1 MSMADTITT
10 ESTPTDFT
18 GTASTVAEPPAAEPF
33 TPLKAAEGSVR
44 LDDLV
49 HRIAW
54 PAAGS
59 AKQDELLS
67 REWLVTNGLG
77 GYASGSVAGAITRRY
92 HALLIAA
99 LPAPLGRVV
108 MLNHLSERLRF
119 ADKSV
124 VWLGAHNQGGRL
136 AQIEGAQH
144 LVEFRLEGGLPV
156 WRYQVGAAII
166 EKSLVMVHGQNTVH
180 VRYTLVAP
188 PLSKDGQPAPV
199 RLGLRPLI
207 NFRPHDS
214 PVTHAVTA
222 DYRVTASS
230 GRIEVCGPNEIPAL
244 RLAIHGGDAAFTLDS
259 HAVNDVK
266 YEYEA
271 QRGYEH
277 EGPLWSPGYFRAN
290 LAPGASVA
298 LVASVESWDVIGA
311 VPPESSW
318 IAERERRSRLLVRS
332 QPQAR
337 QGPAAEL
344 VLAADQFIITPAG
357 RTEDSARAHA
367 VGDEVR
373 TVIAGYFWFTDWGR
387 DTMIS
392 LDGLTLVTGRH
403 REAGY
408 ILRTFAQ
415 YVRDGLIPNLFP
427 ERDHEGLYHTADATL
442 WFFHALDRYLTVT
455 GDRGTLDQLRPTLRD
470 IIDWHLRGT
479 HFNIHVDPQDG
490 LLAQGAAGY
499 QLTWMDAKVGD
510 WVVTP
515 RRGKAVEINALWYNA
530 LCLLEGWMREPGGSG
545 IPADAYADQLAAHA
559 AQARESFNRRFW
571 NEATGYLFDVVDG
584 EDGGDDPAC
593 RPNQV
598 LAMALRH
605 KVLDRSRWAPVLE
618 VVREKLL
625 TPVGLRS
632 LSPDHPD
639 YKPLYFG
646 DLRARDAAYHQGT
659 VWAWLIG
666 PFVDAW
672 LAQHPGDFERARG
685 FLHGFVHHL
694 DDACIGSISEV
705 FDAQA
710 PFTPRGCIAQ
720 AWSVAEV
727 LRAWVNTTT

>member
-1 MSMADTITT
+1 MADTTL
-10 ESTPTDFT
+10 TPRT
-18 GTASTVAEPPAAEPF
+18 PAP
-33 TPLKAAEGSVR
+33 VR

-54 PAAGS
+54 PAFDA
-59 AKQDELLS
+59 AKRDDILS

-77 GYASGSVAGAITRRY
+77 GYASGTVAGAITRRY

-108 MLNHLSERLRF
+108 MLNYLSERLRF
-119 ADKSV
+119 DDRTV
-124 VWLGAHNQGGRL
+124 IWLGMHYQSGRL

-144 LVEFRLEGGLPV
+144 LVEFRLEAGMPV
-156 WRYQVGAAII
+156 WRYQIGSTVI
-166 EKSLVMVHGQNTVH
+166 ERALVLPHRQNTVH
-180 VRYTLVAP
+180 VRYTM
-188 PLSKDGQPAPV
+188 LSASPRV
-199 RLGLRPLI
+199 RLGLRPLLD
-207 NFRPHDS
+207 FRPHDS
-214 PVTHAVTA
+214 PVDHSTQME
-222 DYRVTASS
+222 YRVSAA
-230 GRIEVCGPNEIPAL
+230 GRRIEVCGPNELPAL
-244 RLAIHGGDAAFTLDS
+244 RLDAFGADSAFTLDS
-259 HAVNDVK
+259 RSISDVR
-266 YEYEA
+266 YEIEQ

-277 EGPLWSPGYFRAN
+277 QGPLWSPGYFRAE
-290 LAPGASVA
+290 LSHDSPVS
-298 LVASVESWDVIGA
+298 LVGSVESWDVINA
-311 VPPESSW
+311 VNPDQSW
-318 IAERERRSRLLVRS
+318 HAERERRSRLLSRAQVAPK
-332 QPQAR
+332 QEM
-337 QGPAAEL
+337 AAEL
-344 VLAADQFIITPAG
+344 MLAADQFIITPAG
-357 RTEDSARAHA
+357 RTEDTARAHA

-373 TVIAGYFWFTDWGR
+373 TVIAGYHWFTDWGR

-392 LDGLTLVTGRH
+392 LDGLTLVTGRY

-442 WFFHALDRYLTVT
+442 WFFHALDRYLATT
-455 GDRGTLDQLRPTLRD
+455 GDRATLDQLRPVLVS
-470 IIDWHLRGT
+470 IIDHHLRGT
-479 HFNIHVDPQDG
+479 HFNIRVDARDG
-490 LLAQGAAGY
+490 LLSQGAAGY

-530 LCLLEGWMREPGGSG
+530 LCLLEGWLRESG
-545 IPADAYADQLAAHA
+545 TDAARVEADRLA
-559 AQARESFNRRFW
+559 AQAAKTRESFNRRFW
-571 NEATGYLFDVVDG
+571 NEPAGYLFDVVDT
-584 EDGGDDPAC
+584 EGGGNDDAC
-593 RPNQV
+593 RPNQI
-598 LAMALRH
+598 LAFSLRH
-605 KVLDRSRWAPVLE
+605 KVLDRSRWEPVLQI
-618 VVREKLL
+618 VRDRLL

-632 LSPDHPD
+632 LAPGHRD
-639 YKPLYFG
+639 YKAMYFG

-672 LAQHPGDFERARG
+672 LAQYPDDRERARG
-685 FLHGFVHHL
+685 FLQGFVHHL

-727 LRAWVNTTT
+727 LRAWVNTTTSS